1 MPPTIELAPDARNSG
16 AEQWSVVTALIASG
30 LCLRPPLAL
39 AATLL
44 PDISTEFHFDHTLG
58 GLVTSI
64 PVACM
69 GLFALPATR
78 LYGALGARAALTFAL
93 LLVVLGG
100 AVRAAAP
107 SATSFFALTIV
118 AGIGAGLAGGL
129 LPAIVRERL
138 SGAPARAT
146 GLYSLGIN
154 GGAAVSAMLA
164 VPLAAIAD
172 GWRGAFF
179 AFGIAGLLSI
189 VLTRLKLP
197 EAASGAG
204 SHPEP
209 ARPAWRRPY
218 AYYLGGIFGLQA
230 ICFYGLNAW
239 LASAY
244 AEWGWTPL
252 HASWLVAV
260 LNFVTLPSSLLVGLI
275 GDRFSRPVSLALSAG
290 LLAVGVAG
298 MVLMPSSTGWLWAAV
313 AGLACG
319 MLFPLIL
326 TMSVDAAHGPRDAG
340 AVAGVTLAVGYCVA
354 SVAPV
359 MLGAVR
365 DLTHDFGAAFSFLL
379 AVSLLLLLASFH
391 LLRRPAFR

>member
-1 MPPTIELAPDARNSG
+1 MPPSLAPAPDACSG
-16 AEQWSVVTALIASG
+16 SGSADWRIVAALVASG

-44 PDISTEFHFDHTLG
+44 PDISAEFHFDHTLG

-78 LYGALGARAALTFAL
+78 LYGALGARGALTLAL

-100 AVRAAAP
+100 AVRATAP
-107 SATSFFALTIV
+107 SAVSFFSLTII
-118 AGIGAGLAGGL
+118 AGIGAGLAGSL
-129 LPAIVRERL
+129 LPVIVRDRL

-154 GGAAVSAMLA
+154 GGAAIAATLA
-164 VPLAAIAD
+164 VPLAAVAE
-172 GWRGAFF
+172 GWRGAFV

-189 VLTRLKLP
+189 VVWLKLF
-197 EAASGAG
+197 GAESATG

-209 ARPAWRRPY
+209 ARPAWRRPH
-218 AYYLGGIFGLQA
+218 AYYLGGVFGLQA

-252 HASWLVAV
+252 HASWLVAI

-275 GDRFSRPVSLALSAG
+275 GDRLSRPLSLTLSAG
-290 LLAVGVAG
+290 LLVVGLAG
-298 MVLMPSSTGWLWAAV
+298 MVIMPSSTGWLWAAI
-313 AGLACG
+313 AGFACG

-359 MLGAVR
+359 MLGIVR
-365 DLTHDFGAAFSFLL
+365 DVTHDFAAAFSFL
-379 AVSLLLLLASFH
+379 AAISILLFLASLRF
-391 LLRRPAFR
+391 LRRAAIQ

>member
-1 MPPTIELAPDARNSG
+1 
-16 AEQWSVVTALIASG
+16 VASG

-44 PDISTEFHFDHTLG
+44 PDISAEFHFDHTLG

-78 LYGALGARAALTFAL
+78 LYGTLGARGALTLAL

-100 AVRAAAP
+100 AVRATAP
-107 SATSFFALTIV
+107 SAVSFFSLTII

-129 LPAIVRERL
+129 LPVIVRDRL

-154 GGAAVSAMLA
+154 GGAAIAATLA
-164 VPLAAIAD
+164 VPLAAVAE
-172 GWRGAFF
+172 GWRGAFV

-189 VLTRLKLP
+189 VVWLKLF
-197 EAASGAG
+197 GAESATG

-209 ARPAWRRPY
+209 ARPAWRRPH
-218 AYYLGGIFGLQA
+218 AYYLGGVFGLQA

-252 HASWLVAV
+252 HASWLVAI

-275 GDRFSRPVSLALSAG
+275 GDRFSRPLSLTLSAG
-290 LLAVGVAG
+290 LLVVGLAG
-298 MVLMPSSTGWLWAAV
+298 MVIMPSSTGWLWAAI
-313 AGLACG
+313 AGFACG

-359 MLGAVR
+359 MLGIVR
-365 DLTHDFGAAFSFLL
+365 DVTHDFVAAFSFL
-379 AVSLLLLLASFH
+379 AAISILLFLASLRF
-391 LLRRPAFR
+391 LRRAAIQ